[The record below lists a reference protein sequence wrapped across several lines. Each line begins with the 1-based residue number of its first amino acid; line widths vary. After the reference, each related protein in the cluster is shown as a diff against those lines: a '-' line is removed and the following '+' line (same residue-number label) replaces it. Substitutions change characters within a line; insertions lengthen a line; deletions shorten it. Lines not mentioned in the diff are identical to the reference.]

1 MPKDPDYII
10 QGWDTAMKTGDAN
23 DYSACVTCFIKGD
36 KMYLAHVFR
45 DKLLYPNLRQK
56 VLDFYNYSQ
65 TQYSQC
71 ATVLAIENKSSGMP
85 LIDDLKASGV
95 KIESIDLSGS
105 KKSKMYTKSI
115 KFENGTFMLP
125 KQGLAPW
132 LADYEDEL
140 FRFPRG
146 QHDDQVDATIVA
158 LSCFGMNFAPTSQLK
173 PLIRRMYTG
182 KYRSSNQ
189 GRDERDG
196 LCDSR
201 GR

>member
-1 MPKDPDYII
+1 
-10 QGWDTAMKTGDAN
+10 MKTGDIN
-23 DYSACVTCFIKGD
+23 DYSACVTCFIKDD

-71 ATVLAIENKSSGMP
+71 ATVLAIENKSSGMS

-95 KIESIDLSGS
+95 KIESIDLPGS
-105 KKSKMYTKSI
+105 KKSKMYTESI
-115 KFENGTFMLP
+115 KFENGTFMLS

-158 LSCFGMNFAPTSQLK
+158 LSCFGMNFAPTSQVK